1 MHIFRKLFS
10 KVFSRLVIVLGM
22 ILLQLVALILVVSRF
37 SDYFTWFYFVFL
49 GISVIVVLIVI
60 NREMNLGYKLAMVI
74 PILLFPLFGGVVYL
88 TLYAGFFNKRVM
100 GRLAHLD
107 QSEREHYDT
116 VPSGMEAVEYIDPT
130 LAGQLRCVH
139 TLCGCPLYANT
150 ATRYFPLGDAL
161 FPAMKEA
168 LGGAREFIYLEYF
181 IIAPGKMW
189 NEILS
194 ILRRKAAEGVDVRII
209 YDDIGTIRHLPWGY
223 EKRLEEMG
231 IKCRVY
237 NPLIPLT
244 AAWQNK
250 RDHRKILVIDGAVAF
265 TGGINLSDEYINA
278 TRRFGHWKDAGIML
292 RGDGVT
298 SFTMMFRCLWELL
311 GEEEEQQS
319 IAQSRRFYLSH
330 MTMAARDGLVMPYGD
345 NPYDRKQIGRDIY
358 LNAINGAKRYIK
370 ITTPYFIV
378 DEETLTA
385 IKLAAARGVSITVIT
400 PHIADKWYVHLITRS
415 YYRELIEAGV
425 SVYEYTPGFIHAKN
439 LVADGEVGVCGS
451 VNFDYRS
458 FYLQLEC
465 GVLMVRSSAIA
476 QMEQDYTKTLS
487 ACGQMTLA
495 QMKKEHLGKKLLS
508 SVLRLFAPLM

>member
-1 MHIFRKLFS
+1 
-10 KVFSRLVIVLGM
+10 
-22 ILLQLVALILVVSRF
+22 
-37 SDYFTWFYFVFL
+37 
-49 GISVIVVLIVI
+49 
-60 NREMNLGYKLAMVI
+60 
-74 PILLFPLFGGVVYL
+74 
-88 TLYAGFFNKRVM
+88 
-100 GRLAHLD
+100 
-107 QSEREHYDT
+107 
-116 VPSGMEAVEYIDPT
+116 
-130 LAGQLRCVH
+130 
-139 TLCGCPLYANT
+139 
-150 ATRYFPLGDAL
+150 
-161 FPAMKEA
+161 
-168 LGGAREFIYLEYF
+168 
-181 IIAPGKMW
+181 
-189 NEILS
+189 
-194 ILRRKAAEGVDVRII
+194 
-209 YDDIGTIRHLPWGY
+209 
-223 EKRLEEMG
+223 
-231 IKCRVY
+231 
-237 NPLIPLT
+237 
-244 AAWQNK
+244 
-250 RDHRKILVIDGAVAF
+250 
-265 TGGINLSDEYINA
+265 
-278 TRRFGHWKDAGIML
+278 
-292 RGDGVT
+292 
-298 SFTMMFRCLWELL
+298 
-311 GEEEEQQS
+311 
-319 IAQSRRFYLSH
+319 
-330 MTMAARDGLVMPYGD
+330 MAARDGLVMPYGD